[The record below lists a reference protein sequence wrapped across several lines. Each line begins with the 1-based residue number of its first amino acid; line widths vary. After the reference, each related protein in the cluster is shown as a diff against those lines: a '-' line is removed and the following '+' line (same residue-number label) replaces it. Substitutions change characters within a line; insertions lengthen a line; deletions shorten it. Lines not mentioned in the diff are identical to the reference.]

1 MRCSYAN
8 THSTY
13 VFSMHAGVNKFYD
26 NKVSALQKEL
36 DVLKQR
42 ADSRLNS
49 HQAKKARRRYWD
61 SVDEEES
68 SRSEIE
74 SLPSDNNSTD
84 ADAQDQDD
92 DSVVVLDLDQEV
104 IEIDDSSSDDS
115 SSDDSSIDDSSSD
128 DSSSNDGAFND
139 AVESQDNESESE
151 ESNDMASKDVVNAV
165 DEQTRMDEDDT
176 FTEQDYYPDDDG
188 ENEDA
193 ATVIEE
199 TEQFYTSKIS
209 QSKLHMAVQGF
220 QLQREKQSG
229 DKGLSATTTRTDRG
243 NRVVFDPDVV
253 EFEDNLFR
261 KNKCYVLK
269 GEDTI
274 LGIKRFI
281 STDTALCI
289 LVVDF
294 KHTLLGEAGADLM
307 KDAFVQV
314 FNCVKEISLSDLGEA
329 SGAVDQIP
337 RLIYQAQ
344 TPGKWYSFGYFFNR
358 TRVKRLRRREKIRSL
373 ELFAGAGGSL
383 QG

>member
-1 MRCSYAN
+1 MRCHYAN

-49 HQAKKARRRYWD
+49 HQAKKARRRYRD
-61 SVDEEES
+61 SVDGEDS
-68 SRSEIE
+68 SKSEIE
-74 SLPSDNNSTD
+74 SLSSDNNSTD

-115 SSDDSSIDDSSSD
+115 SSDDSSSDDSSSD
-128 DSSSNDGAFND
+128 DSSSDDGAFND
-139 AVESQDNESESE
+139 AAESQDNESESGE
-151 ESNDMASKDVVNAV
+151 SSNDIAPKDDVNAV
-165 DEQTRMDEDDT
+165 GEQTRMDEDDT
-176 FTEQDYYPDDDG
+176 FTEQEYYSDDDG

-199 TEQFYTSKIS
+199 TEQFYKSKIS

-220 QLQREKQSG
+220 QLQTEKQSR
-229 DKGLSATTTRTDRG
+229 DKGLSATATDRG

-253 EFEDNLFR
+253 EFEDNSFHR
-261 KNKCYVLK
+261 NKCYVLK

-274 LGIKRFI
+274 VGIQRFI

-289 LVVDF
+289 LVVGF
-294 KHTLLGEAGADLM
+294 KYTLLGEAGADLM

-344 TPGKWYSFGYFFNR
+344 TPGKWYSFGYFYNR